1 MYETR
6 GRVNPVPTDPPR
18 RTRLSRDRVLV
29 AAMAVA
35 DEHGLNGLTI
45 RSLAERLGSTP
56 MALYHHV
63 RNKEEVLDGIVDVV
77 FSEIDLP
84 RIGGDWR
91 VEMRRRADSARAVLR
106 RHPWSI
112 GLLESRAAPG
122 PAILRHH
129 DATIGTL
136 RVAGF
141 SISDA
146 AHVYAVLDSF
156 VYGFAL
162 QEAGLPFDGPEDVVG
177 FAEDVLEQIPVEDYP
192 WLAEMTTEHVMQPGY
207 DFGDEFAIGL
217 ELILDAFDPDGPG
230 GRPAR
235 TVP

>member
-1 MYETR
+1 MYEGAAT
-6 GRVNPVPTDPPR
+6 VKHVTTDPPR
-18 RTRLSRDRVLV
+18 RPRLSRERVLD
-29 AAMAVA
+29 AAVA
-35 DEHGLNGLTI
+35 IADERGLAALTI
-45 RSLAERLGSTP
+45 RSLADRLGSRP

-63 RNKEEVLDGIVDVV
+63 RSKEEILDGIVDVV

-91 VEMRRRADSARAVLR
+91 AEMRRRADSARAVLH

-129 DATIGTL
+129 DAMIGTL

-141 SISDA
+141 SIADT
-146 AHVYAVLDSF
+146 AHVYAVIDSF

-162 QEAGLPFDGPEDVVG
+162 QEAGLPFDGPDDVAG
-177 FAEDVLEQIPVEDYP
+177 FAEGVLDHMPVDEYP
-192 WLAEMTTEHVMQPGY
+192 WLVEMTTEHVMQPGY
-207 DFGDEFAIGL
+207 DFGDEFAVGL
-217 ELILDAFDPDGPG
+217 ELILDSFAPDE
-230 GRPAR
+230 
-235 TVP
+235 